1 MIFVDDTSIYNCS
14 SALDFL
20 SSFGMNRED
29 IAEFFQYLSDE
40 YYYESAEY
48 WQNEAKEWEKDST
61 QQYEARAG
69 LIQEIQDIADKLAS
83 GKGGTKIQYAEKLRK
98 TCEYWA

>member
-1 MIFVDDTSIYNCS
+1 M
-14 SALDFL
+14 
-20 SSFGMNRED
+20 G
-29 IAEFFQYLSDE
+29 
-40 YYYESAEY
+40 
-48 WQNEAKEWEKDST
+48 KDST

-83 GKGGTKIQYAEKLRK
+83 GKGGTKIQYAEKLKK